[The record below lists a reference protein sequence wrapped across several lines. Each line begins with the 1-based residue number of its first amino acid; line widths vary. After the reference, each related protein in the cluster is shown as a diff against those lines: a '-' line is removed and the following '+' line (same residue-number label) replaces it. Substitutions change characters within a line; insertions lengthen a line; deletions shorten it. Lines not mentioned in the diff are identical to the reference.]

1 MQQSLRARA
10 AGAVPPATAFI
21 LPPLAVFAPLGDAPL
36 LALAAVAA
44 LLLDGR
50 RCLAGLAALRSL
62 AILLAALGLWGAAS
76 ATWSI
81 LPGHSLFEGARFLA
95 LSAGGLVF
103 WASAHAAGDDERRRL
118 VQMLTLGI
126 LTALVLLAVER
137 FVHAPITRWW
147 LQMPASQNL
156 NLSRFDRGVTVL
168 VLALWPL
175 LCAAAPPLW
184 LRSILLLAV
193 LGMAA
198 VMASATALLAAVASL
213 VAFALARLGP
223 RIVAGAV
230 IAGLLALSI
239 AIPLAV
245 PSYDTTIALH
255 AEAPWIK
262 WSGIHRLLIWRFAAD
277 RVAERPILG
286 WGMDASRDIPG
297 GKVEFNDVLP
307 TLHYPSGAQRLPL
320 HPHDAVLQLQLELG
334 ILGLTL
340 GLAIM
345 VWPIWRIGWR
355 APLAPGR
362 RAGALAL
369 SVAVL
374 IVGLLSFGVW
384 QAWWL
389 STVWLASGIFVGTG
403 TGVGAGALDPPYSS
417 ERRPNRDAITAP

>member
-1 MQQSLRARA
+1 MAATRGSFPAITAPMQQSLRARA
-10 AGAVPPATAFI
+10 AGAVLPATAFI

-36 LALAAVAA
+36 LAVAAVAA
-44 LLLDGR
+44 LFLDGQ
-50 RCLAGLAALRSL
+50 RCLAGLAALKSL
-62 AILLAALGLWGAAS
+62 AVLLAALGLWGAAS
-76 ATWSI
+76 AAWSI
-81 LPGHSLFEGARFLA
+81 LPGHSLFEGARFLT

-103 WASAHAAGDDERRRL
+103 WAWADRASDDERRLL
-118 VQMLTLGI
+118 VQTLSLGI
-126 LTALVLLAVER
+126 LAALLLLAIER
-137 FVHAPITRWW
+137 FAHAPITRWW

-175 LCAAAPPLW
+175 LCAASPLW
-184 LRSILLLAV
+184 LRAILLLAV

-198 VMASATALLAAVASL
+198 VMASATALLAALASL
-213 VAFALARLGP
+213 VAFALARLAP
-223 RIVAGAV
+223 RIVAGAL
-230 IAGLLALSI
+230 IAGLLVLSI

-286 WGMDASRDIPG
+286 WGMDSSREIPG

-307 TLHYPSGAQRLPL
+307 TLHYPAGAQRLPL

-334 ILGLTL
+334 ML
-340 GLAIM
+340 GLALGLAVM
-345 VWPIWRIGWR
+345 AWPIWRIGWR
-355 APLAPGR
+355 APLTPGR

-369 SVAVL
+369 GVAAL
-374 IVGLLSFGVW
+374 IIGLLSFGVW

-389 STVWLASGIFVGTG
+389 STVWLSASLF
-403 TGVGAGALDPPYSS
+403 AA
-417 ERRPNRDAITAP
+417 TAANPSPRAFPE